1 MEVGGRGQG
10 RETMAFYLQSR
21 MSEIFQVDIHP
32 ATRIGSG
39 VFIDHGTGIVIGETA
54 VIGDDVSLLQGVTL
68 GGTGAERGDRH
79 PKIGR
84 GVLLGAGAKVLG
96 NIQIGDYAKVASGS
110 VVLKP
115 VPAHCTA
122 AGVPARLVNCPT
134 GEEPARSMDHTLADM
149 VYDYVI

>member
-1 MEVGGRGQG
+1 M
-10 RETMAFYLQSR
+10 
-21 MSEIFQVDIHP
+21 
-32 ATRIGSG
+32 
-39 VFIDHGTGIVIGETA
+39 
-54 VIGDDVSLLQGVTL
+54 
-68 GGTGAERGDRH
+68 
-79 PKIGR
+79 
-84 GVLLGAGAKVLG
+84 LG